1 MEKDR
6 KKIALNTEAEYNKLA
21 KAYRKIEDTLYV
33 KNKEIE
39 LLHKKIEK
47 LEKRLSK
54 KIKHDLSDNK

>member
-1 MEKDR
+1 MKDW
-6 KKIALNTEAEYNKLA
+6 KTIALNIETEYNALS

-47 LEKRLSK
+47 LEKKLEK
-54 KIKHDLSDNK
+54 KSKHDLSDNK